1 MKSMKLKRRY
11 KCNYLFRKK
20 QIVLVNT
27 TSNGDSAA
35 LALVMVVQNKE
46 HRKCLSKANG
56 QQFPGA
62 E

>member
-1 MKSMKLKRRY
+1 MNYKHLYINYFLRRKRS
-11 KCNYLFRKK
+11 
-20 QIVLVNT
+20 LVDIT
-27 TSNGDSAA
+27 PNGHSAA
-35 LALVMVVQNKE
+35 VALVMVVQNKE